1 MSTVIVA
8 AESPRHA
15 SVHGNGRML
24 LCHAQ
29 SLF

>member
-8 AESPRHA
+8 VGSPRHTD
-15 SVHGNGRML
+15 VHGNGRML